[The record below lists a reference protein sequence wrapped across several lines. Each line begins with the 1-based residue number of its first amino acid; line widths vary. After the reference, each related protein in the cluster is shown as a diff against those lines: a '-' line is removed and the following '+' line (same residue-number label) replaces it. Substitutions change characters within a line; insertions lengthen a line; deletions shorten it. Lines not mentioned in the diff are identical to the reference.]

1 MAFKPTK
8 TKPMKPKG
16 IGIFLVILIAVGVL
30 VVAPPVLVKI
40 VSWLM
45 SDHPALEADNE
56 LWWEQSPP
64 LHATPAPDGWRS
76 AAQPGR
82 RSE

>member
-1 MAFKPTK
+1 
-8 TKPMKPKG
+8 
-16 IGIFLVILIAVGVL
+16 
-30 VVAPPVLVKI
+30 
-40 VSWLM
+40 M